1 MDAFFSRETSTVTG
15 NLRRLRRYYFDS
27 VEALSI
33 RRPVPIIGTD
43 EVRYIVGMGRVLQ
56 TLEALQRKGN
66 WQYQLQWDLV
76 RRTPTWYTNA
86 WEAASGSLEAG
97 AIYSENDIKLYES
110 TATTA
115 SIWFSIFVL
124 VKKQRMGVVRR

>member
-1 MDAFFSRETSTVTG
+1 MDAFWGRETSTVLG
-15 NLRRLRRYYFDS
+15 NFRRLRRDYSDP
-27 VEALSI
+27 VEALSTI
-33 RRPVPIIGTD
+33 RPVPIIGTD

-86 WEAASGSLEAG
+86 WEATEGSSEAG
-97 AIYSENDIKLYES
+97 AIYSENEIKLYES
-110 TATTA
+110 TAPTA
-115 SIWFSIFVL
+115 SIWF
-124 VKKQRMGVVRR
+124 